1 MPDTLLP
8 LLHRYVAAL
17 LASLALMVA
26 GTALAQPAQWPAVGQ
41 PSAQARVAGRWLW
54 ADLVTTD
61 IAQSQAFYQRV
72 FGWEFRAQPD
82 EGGQPAYLTILS
94 QGHPIG
100 GMVALPRDNAR
111 PGARWIALASGDPS
125 IMAARA
131 AERGGSVVVA
141 PRQLPGR
148 GELAVIADPDGARF
162 GVLRADGGDPPD
174 HRGRDNEWLWIEL
187 WTPEPSR
194 AVAFYQH
201 LFGYG
206 VSAADARGTGYH
218 LSAGGRARAG
228 VLRSPDP
235 ALPAAWIPYVRVAD
249 VAATLAR
256 ARAEGARVIVE
267 PRPHHR
273 SRVAVLVDPLGAPF
287 AIADWRPQ

>member
-1 MPDTLLP
+1 MPETLLP
-8 LLHRYVAAL
+8 LLRGLIGAL
-17 LASLALMVA
+17 LASLALA
-26 GTALAQPAQWPAVGQ
+26 SGTAALAQPAQWPAVGQ
-41 PSAQARVAGRWLW
+41 PTGEARVAGRWLW

-61 IAQSQAFYQRV
+61 LAQSQAFYQRV
-72 FGWEFRAQPD
+72 FGWEFRAQPG

-125 IMAARA
+125 TLAARA

-174 HRGRDNEWLWIEL
+174 HRGRVNEWLWIEL

-194 AVAFYQH
+194 AVDFYRH
-201 LFGYG
+201 LFGYS

-235 ALPAAWIPYVRVAD
+235 TLPAAWIPYVRVAD

-273 SRVAVLVDPLGAPF
+273 SQVAVLVDPLGAPF